1 MQQLHQSLA
10 TVQGNDSPG
19 AKSVLEVLDGA
30 QAAQAAGCHDAN
42 PRTQRL
48 TLLHAMRCQNDCV
61 TCNHSMSATSA
72 SCNVT
77 NAMRRQNDCVTCTYR
92 IPHISIHCIG
102 AACMTVYTKY
112 ISWYLLYTVMQAASV
127 QWCN

>member
-30 QAAQAAGCHDAN
+30 QAAQAAGRHDAN

-48 TLLHAMRCQNDCV
+48 TLLHAMR
-61 TCNHSMSATSA
+61 
-72 SCNVT
+72 
-77 NAMRRQNDCVTCTYR
+77 RQNDCMTCRKEKKNYACWR
-92 IPHISIHCIG
+92 KFDENPVLHWAAQVCDMHLWHVNPHQHPLHRSNLHDG
-102 AACMTVYTKY
+102 
-112 ISWYLLYTVMQAASV
+112 V
-127 QWCN
+127 Q